1 MHSPTA
7 SLFALLLNNAARLTL
22 IRTHTCV
29 AVCAL
34 GCRWWDSRSEEVK
47 AQFRQ
52 FVASGQLEF
61 VGGGWSQNDEANP
74 SPLAV
79 ISQMSSGHGY
89 LKQHFNFTPSVGW
102 QIDPFG
108 HSSVTPSLFAS
119 MGFRALV
126 LNRLHHKVKTQLK
139 NTQMME
145 FLWQGAPVSGS
156 ASSSRI
162 FTHVLHSHYSAPNS
176 FDWENWAPRTSP
188 DNVKSRAQELVAIL
202 KQRAVAY
209 RSRRLLVPWG
219 DDFKF
224 RDARLQFSNMDPI
237 VREIQSNALH
247 YGMNVSYST
256 VSEYLNGMERAASKF
271 NVRFPVVVDD
281 FFPYADNEDSYWTGY
296 YTTRPTLK
304 STGRR

>member
-1 MHSPTA
+1 
-7 SLFALLLNNAARLTL
+7 
-22 IRTHTCV
+22 
-29 AVCAL
+29 
-34 GCRWWDSRSEEVK
+34 
-47 AQFRQ
+47 
-52 FVASGQLEF
+52 

-74 SPLAV
+74 TPLAV
-79 ISQMSSGHGY
+79 ISQMSSGHAY

-156 ASSSRI
+156 VSSSRI